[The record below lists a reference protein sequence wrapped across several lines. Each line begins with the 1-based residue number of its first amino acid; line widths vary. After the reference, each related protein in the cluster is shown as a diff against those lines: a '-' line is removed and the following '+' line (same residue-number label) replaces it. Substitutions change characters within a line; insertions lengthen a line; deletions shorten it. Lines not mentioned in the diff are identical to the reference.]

1 MVGMPARN
9 VFGGRRAMGHHT
21 KGAGSGRKPPNT
33 DGEQIGYNQYTRI
46 AVRKKREVVAAN
58 G

>member
-1 MVGMPARN
+1 MVAMQAKN
-9 VFGGRRAMGHHT
+9 VFGGRRAMGDQT
-21 KGAGSGRKPPNT
+21 KGAGSGRKPNT

-46 AVRKKREVVAAN
+46 AVGKKREVVAAK